1 MTTEFEKTSLGWQS
15 SQFQQQIGEWLEYQ
29 WSRLH
34 PTLPELPSGWSID
47 SWFISLL
54 KFLLWL
60 GFGAFAV
67 WLVWWLWREFSPYLY
82 SRIAGI
88 KDSDSASQ
96 TANVEFSV
104 AKLLMRSQEFY
115 RQGNYRDACR
125 YLYLAMLQHLH
136 EKGILPHKKSRT
148 DGEYL
153 QLLRLSCPQIQP
165 YETLITT
172 HEQLCFSDAEIGS
185 ENYEHCQQAYREIFQ
200 E

>member
-185 ENYEHCQQAYREIFQ
+185 E
-200 E
+200 